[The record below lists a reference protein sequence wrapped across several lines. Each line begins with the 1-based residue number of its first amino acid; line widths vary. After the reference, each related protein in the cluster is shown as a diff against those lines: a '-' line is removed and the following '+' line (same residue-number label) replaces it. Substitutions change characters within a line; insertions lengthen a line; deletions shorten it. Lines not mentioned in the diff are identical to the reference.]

1 MPSNPS
7 INVVAEVPLRV
18 EPPLYAGSGLSAG
31 ITGAVGAVQ
40 SSEWQPNRFR
50 RSAPHALASVCL
62 MLAIAITSSGLGA
75 QQLESWAKSQAAR
88 FYADDPI
95 WQDRDT
101 EDIPPVAAFD
111 LSKSYE
117 FLHETFGDS
126 VTSRGSALN
135 VNTLGEVPDSS
146 WFTNRLGR
154 HEMTIE
160 DVVRGPNEVDGPA
173 PGMWHITGRPDA
185 GITPKFTIR
194 DARGDTYLIKLDPA
208 VNPELPSSVEVIS
221 TKIFHAIGY
230 HVPEDYLVTFD
241 VSRLDVAPGA
251 KIRTDTGAKR
261 PIEPADVEL
270 WLKNTPR
277 TANGSIR
284 ALASRYVPGQVVG
297 QYRYTGTRP
306 DDPNDIY
313 PHERRRELRGLR
325 VFAAWLNHDDAR
337 SINSIDTY
345 VEDKGRKYVRHYL
358 QDFGS
363 NLGSGSTSAQQPRGG
378 NEYLIDGDKIG
389 KGLVSFGLWR
399 REWMN
404 IRYPSNPS
412 LGNIEADFFEPMK
425 WKTEYPQPAFNQMD
439 AADAF
444 WAASIASRF
453 SDDMIKAIVATGE
466 LSDPEA
472 ARYLTDVIIRRR
484 DKVVRCWIAQTNPL
498 DTFVVRRTATGAEL
512 TFDNAAIRLGVAAPV
527 ATYRAQWMA
536 FDNTEGMERAVG
548 ESVGAS
554 SPRLAVPDAAWGP
567 VDTAGSRYAVVAIA
581 TVHHDRPSWARPVR
595 VTVRE
600 RQNTLD
606 VVGIERPSGAEES
619 SSVALTPSRGK
630 QGATGAQRPGD
641 FLGMFA
647 PVFRGSALRP

>member
-1 MPSNPS
+1 MRRALSPLCLGLV
-7 INVVAEVPLRV
+7 IGLAVA
-18 EPPLYAGSGLSAG
+18 
-31 ITGAVGAVQ
+31 
-40 SSEWQPNRFR
+40 
-50 RSAPHALASVCL
+50 
-62 MLAIAITSSGLGA
+62 SSGLGA
-75 QQLESWAKSQAAR
+75 QQLESWTKSQATR
-88 FYADDPI
+88 LYADDPI
-95 WQDRDT
+95 WQDRDS
-101 EDIPPVAAFD
+101 EDIPPVAEFD

-117 FLHETFGDS
+117 FVHETFGNS
-126 VTSRGSALN
+126 ATSYGPALN

-160 DVVRGPNEVDGPA
+160 DVVRGPNQVDGPA
-173 PGMWHITGRPDA
+173 AGMWHVTGRPDA

-208 VNPELPSSVEVIS
+208 TNPELPSSVEMIS

-230 HVPEDYLVTFD
+230 HVPEDFLVTFD
-241 VSRLDVAPGA
+241 VSRLNVAPGA
-251 KIRTDTGAKR
+251 TIRTETGAKR
-261 PIEPADVEL
+261 PIEQADVEL
-270 WLKNTPR
+270 WLKSTPR

-284 ALASRYVPGQVVG
+284 ALASRYVPGKVVG

-345 VEDKGRKYVRHYL
+345 VEENGRRYIRHYL

-378 NEYLIDGDKIG
+378 NEYLIDGGKIG

-399 REWMN
+399 REWMK

-412 LGNIEADFFEPMK
+412 IGNIEADYFEPMK

-453 SDDMIKAIVATGE
+453 SDEMIKAIVATGE

-484 DKVVRCWIAQTNPL
+484 DKVVRCWIAETNPL
-498 DTFVVRRTATGAEL
+498 DAFVVRRTPTGAEL
-512 TFDNAAIRLGVAAPV
+512 TFDNAAIRLGVADLV

-536 FDNTEGMERAVG
+536 FDNAAGVER
-548 ESVGAS
+548 SVNETVEAS
-554 SPRLAVPDAAWGP
+554 SPRLAVPDTAWGP
-567 VDTAGSRYAVVAIA
+567 FDNAGARYAVVAIA
-581 TVHHDRPSWARPVR
+581 TVHPERPGWARPVR
-595 VTVRE
+595 VTLRE
-600 RQNTLD
+600 RQGTLD
-606 VVGIERPSGAEES
+606 VVGIGRPTGTAES
-619 SSVALTPSRGK
+619 SSALAQSRGK
-630 QGATGAQRPGD
+630 RGETTDAQK
-641 FLGMFA
+641 
-647 PVFRGSALRP
+647 